1 MSPLRATAKNSGTP
15 VTVTITP
22 LIFDRT
28 MPNNLRFGA
37 LEWRGGIEIRS
48 TNTAFGGI
56 SGIRTLDQ
64 GNSLLAIT
72 DKGQWISA
80 DIHYRDGQLAAIDN
94 VFMAP
99 ILGAP
104 GERLSGKFE
113 TDAEGIGF
121 DINGDILIAFERNHR
136 LARYDIATDHWQA
149 RASYVPVPDDIE
161 DFSDNKGIEAIGQ
174 FADAAITGGPVIA
187 IAERYLDSDGN
198 HTGWLLGPGAPVKLT
213 FARID
218 EFDITAL
225 TILPDGHLIILE
237 RSFSFLFGP
246 AMRLRLVEPTALRV
260 GNLITGQE
268 LLRAENREAIDNM
281 EGLANHVSA
290 SGETILTLVS
300 DNNFNDFQ
308 RTLIL
313 QFALPQR

>member
-1 MSPLRATAKNSGTP
+1 M
-15 VTVTITP
+15 TITP

-28 MPNNLRFGA
+28 APEAFQFGA

-48 TNTAFGGI
+48 TDAAFGGI
-56 SGIRTLDQ
+56 SGIRTHNQ
-64 GNSLLAIT
+64 GNNLLAIT
-72 DKGQWISA
+72 DVGQWISA
-80 DIHYRDGQLAAIDN
+80 DIHYRNGRLVAIDN

-104 GERLSGKFE
+104 GERLSGKYQ
-113 TDAEGIGF
+113 TDAEGMGF
-121 DINGDILIAFERNHR
+121 GINGDILIAFERRHR
-136 LARYDIATDHWQA
+136 IARYDVASDHWRA
-149 RASYVPVPDDIE
+149 RASYIPVPDEIE
-161 DFSDNKGIEAIGQ
+161 NLFDNKGIEAIGQ
-174 FADAAITGGPVIA
+174 FADETISGSPVIA
-187 IAERYLDSDGN
+187 IAERFLDQDGN
-198 HTGWLLGPGAPVKLT
+198 HTGWLLGPGAPVKLI

-218 EFDITAL
+218 AFDITAL
-225 TILPDGHLIILE
+225 TILPDGRLIILE

-246 AMRLRLVEPTALRV
+246 AMRLRLVEPTELRA
-260 GNLITGQE
+260 GRLITGRE

-281 EGLANHVSA
+281 EGLANHLSA